1 MVVDEESLTV
11 MSVPQVFWLKR
22 HRLYKLLSWLHIH
35 QRRPI
40 NTYHLKSV
48 LRGHGCNCM
57 ACVTIYEVSMCV
69 CVCVGRGGACVHACV
84 CACVRA
90 RARERVCM
98 CVRACVCVCVWCV
111 CVCVCGEGVAGW
123 GESERWVHTC
133 WDAKTCSPTRP
144 FRVEVLSGE
153 PYS

>member
-22 HRLYKLLSWLHIH
+22 HRLYILLSWLHIH

-57 ACVTIYEVSMCV
+57 ACVTIYEVSVCV
-69 CVCVGRGGACVHACV
+69 CVCVGGGVRACTRVCV
-84 CACVRA
+84 RVCVRA
-90 RARERVCM
+90 RASVCLCA
-98 CVRACVCVCVWCV
+98 CVCVVCVCVCVW
-111 CVCVCGEGVAGW
+111 W
-123 GESERWVHTC
+123 GGGRVGGDRWVHTC
-133 WDAKTCSPTRP
+133 WDAKTRSPTRP